1 MDRHVLL
8 SGLRR
13 SGTTLQYRIFRS
25 HPKVTAFDEPFRP
38 NLRAKLAGAETE
50 DLPDIDQPY
59 ARRRREIMDRW
70 SWIPYQ
76 NELIDSFAVHQREYI
91 AYLLSQDEHVFID
104 FTRAN
109 CRILDL
115 RQVFH
120 DATVVFQVR
129 DPRAWVT
136 SHARP
141 ASKSFDAT
149 NGPDYRDAFFEAVWD
164 FGFWGMDRIARNCDL
179 DGPSVVQLLQIWNG
193 VVGAAL
199 DQRPDRVIPFEKFAL
214 HPLAYLRDM
223 LSDSMIDYELLDWSQ
238 VHDPNPPAF
247 LDDDR
252 WGDLINQY
260 IDPKLHHFIHDFQGQ
275 TERPAETP

>member
-8 SGLRR
+8 TGLRR

-25 HPKVTAFDEPFRP
+25 HQKVTAFDEPFRP
-38 NLRAKLAGAETE
+38 NLRAKLAGAEAE
-50 DLPDIDQPY
+50 ALPDIDQPY

-76 NELIDSFAVHQREYI
+76 NELIDSFSVHQRGYI
-91 AYLLSQDEHVFID
+91 AYLLGEAEHVFID

-109 CRILDL
+109 CRVLDL
-115 RQVFH
+115 RQTFH

-141 ASKSFDAT
+141 AFDDQFEP
-149 NGPDYRDAFFEAVWD
+149 NSSNIFFEAVWV
-164 FGFWGMDRIARNCDL
+164 FGYWGMDQIAKNCAL
-179 DGPSVVQLLQIWNG
+179 DGPSVEQLLQIWNG
-193 VVGAAL
+193 VVGAAIE
-199 DQRPDRVIPFEKFAL
+199 QRPDRVVPFEKFAL
-214 HPLAYLRDM
+214 HPEAYLRDL
-223 LSDSMIDYELLDWSQ
+223 LSDSMIDYELLDWSP

-247 LDDDR
+247 PDDDR
-252 WGDLINQY
+252 WDDLIDQY

-275 TERPAETP
+275 RKRAAETP